1 MARPAEGRASR
12 RSLQRPSVAL
22 APARVLH
29 RVIHSR
35 DGEEGR
41 GPRAATR
48 EGSRPPVALL
58 LPEEHRPVVSA
69 LLPAFVLAGI
79 AVAAAHRYRTRR
91 RISRMRL
98 SGGRKALVL
107 YLADRGR

>member
-1 MARPAEGRASR
+1 M
-12 RSLQRPSVAL
+12 
-22 APARVLH
+22 
-29 RVIHSR
+29 
-35 DGEEGR
+35 
-41 GPRAATR
+41 
-48 EGSRPPVALL
+48 
-58 LPEEHRPVVSA
+58 VSA

-79 AVAAAHRYRTRR
+79 GLAALHRYRTRR